1 MGGIVRGELSYLVT
15 SWLNSAQGWQAE
27 KIILKMTEDMKA
39 DEEVAQDL
47 AEYYNKD
54 IKTSIATHLSSDK
67 QFIIKPV

>member
-1 MGGIVRGELSYLVT
+1 
-15 SWLNSAQGWQAE
+15 
-27 KIILKMTEDMKA
+27 MTEDMKA
-39 DEEVAQDL
+39 AEEVAQDL